1 MEIQR
6 DKENA
11 TLKSA
16 QVYKYRK
23 NRNKIRLSLQLIFI
37 IQFIIMSLIFMMK
50 HVKYIYA
57 VAKESC
63 ADKNSECRNLVRRGY
78 RKYCNKQWFVGESGM
93 YGCQKSCGLC

>member
-1 MEIQR
+1 
-6 DKENA
+6 
-11 TLKSA
+11 
-16 QVYKYRK
+16 
-23 NRNKIRLSLQLIFI
+23 
-37 IQFIIMSLIFMMK
+37 MMK

-78 RKYCNKQWFVGESGM
+78 RKYCNKQWFVGESGI